1 MKPEVMAL
9 AESYWWY
16 GEGGTVIESLPS
28 TKSDYVRYKTI
39 MTLLKVG
46 NLILYLINILGRIPH
61 KNVQNM
67 N

>member
-1 MKPEVMAL
+1 MAL

-16 GEGGTVIESLPS
+16 GEVGAVIELLPS
-28 TKSDYVRYKTI
+28 TRSDYVRYKTI

-46 NLILYLINILGRIPH
+46 NLILYLINILGRVPH